1 VKRTSCFVTTL
12 AVLSLLNLGWQSVAQ
27 QPVSVRVDRWLAL
40 RQISGNVTYLK
51 QGAAPRSAK
60 SGDRLQTV
68 GDGVSTGKNSTTR
81 LEVDT
86 GVGFVNV
93 AENTQ
98 IKVGWLK
105 VAPDN
110 GRITR
115 LDVIKGQVRL
125 QVRRFT
131 HRGSNLEIKTPAGI
145 SAVRGTQFGIGIQP
159 DGKTGLA
166 TREGK
171 VVMTAQG
178 KTVAVPA
185 GFQNLTIP
193 GEPPLPAVPLKD
205 DTTLNYRIERELVGN
220 NRQIRFIGQVDPVNT
235 VFLGEA
241 PQTTDRN
248 GRFEL
253 LLPATLAPSLK
264 VTVVTPLGRR
274 QDHPLKIRL

>member
-1 VKRTSCFVTTL
+1 VKLTLPLITTL
-12 AVLSLLNLGWQSVAQ
+12 ASLLLLGLGWQSAAQ
-27 QPVSVRVDRWLAL
+27 QPISVRIERWLAI
-40 RQISGNVTYLK
+40 RQILGNVTYLR
-51 QGAAPRSAK
+51 QGAAPRSAQ

-68 GDGVSTGKNSTTR
+68 GDGVSTGKHSATT

-86 GVGFVNV
+86 GIGFVNV

-98 IKVGWLK
+98 VKVAWLK
-105 VAPDN
+105 VAPDT

-115 LDVIKGQVRL
+115 LNVIKGQVRL
-125 QVRRFT
+125 QIRRFT
-131 HRGSNLEIKTPAGI
+131 RRGSNLEIQTPAGV
-145 SAVRGTQFGIGIQP
+145 SAVRGTQFGIGVQP

-166 TREGK
+166 TRAGK
-171 VVMTAQG
+171 VITTAQG

-220 NRQIRFIGQVDPVNT
+220 NRRIRLIGQVDPVNT
-235 VFLGEA
+235 VFLGEK

-253 LLPATLAPSLK
+253 LLPAILNQTLQ